1 MEEGGLAP
9 LRATSR
15 RGAGP
20 PLADA
25 CRYRVWVGELLIAQQ
40 GHAVDI
46 ESGTCCDGV
55 ASEKWQEEEPK
66 MRLTCWQRS
75 LVLLLSELSLLR
87 LARPMLSSVPYAIA
101 Y

>member
-1 MEEGGLAP
+1 
-9 LRATSR
+9 
-15 RGAGP
+15 
-20 PLADA
+20 LADA

-75 LVLLLSELSLLR
+75 LVLPLSELSLLR
-87 LARPMLSSVPYAIA
+87 LARPIERAPSMNGDTLAGDTTQGEIA
-101 Y
+101 NASLGC